1 MFINVYHLQK
11 GPVYVVMLNYQR
23 VSTLSPLHL
32 GCWRQPCLASC
43 CSLSFSNLPF
53 YSSTCQIQGR
63 FVIIMIVSEWNLA
76 AEYQL
81 TFALDP
87 WIFSVLLP
95 SPHIAALVIVRQTM
109 AFLLSTRFVWKAF
122 FAGNYSGGFE
132 DFLAQPPMFLGKL
145 TREWLVTG
153 RTINI
158 FDGWKV
164 SKTFHVESVEW
175 NFTCVRQNPWFF
187 RPGLCCI

>member
-32 GCWRQPCLASC
+32 GCWRQPCLVSC

-87 WIFSVLLP
+87 WIFFRP
-95 SPHIAALVIVRQTM
+95 SPVATHCSVGHCPPDNGISFKHPLCLEGI
-109 AFLLSTRFVWKAF
+109 FCWKLLGRDWRFPP
-122 FAGNYSGGFE
+122 
-132 DFLAQPPMFLGKL
+132 QPTMFLGKL

-175 NFTCVRQNPWFF
+175 NFTCVKQNPWFF